1 MRGRIAGGSSTAHRR
16 LHRSGWGAGVVFC
29 LRTVVRLPQRPWER
43 TSERANE
50 ARSASE
56 RACERTSVEFIY
68 PPRRPAI
75 RDGILHGSIV
85 FLHAHVRHCQCQKPV
100 PAKKKETQVQ
110 ILGSNSP
117 RSKQSLSPCSFQ
129 GDAGTVYTRFSSSRQ
144 GTKKRDNLHVNDLP
158 PFPPDLGPHHRNGG
172 GPPPRPNGM
181 MSGCTPSPSPSPRP
195 RPRPRPR
202 SKSPGKNPGIPG
214 GAIGSH
220 RPPGGR

>member
-75 RDGILHGSIV
+75 RDGILHGAIV
-85 FLHAHVRHCQCQKPV
+85 ASTR
-100 PAKKKETQVQ
+100 A
-110 ILGSNSP
+110 
-117 RSKQSLSPCSFQ
+117 RASLSEASVSEKERN
-129 GDAGTVYTRFSSSRQ
+129 AGPNSRFKFSSVETITQPVFVPGRRSHSIHKIQ
-144 GTKKRDNLHVNDLP
+144 FVKSGSQKRDNQNDLP

-181 MSGCTPSPSPSPRP
+181 MSGCTPSPSPPPRP